1 MRITTI
7 LILAAV
13 TALAADKK
21 GYPGQAG
28 NDNIELVGSVITDR
42 EEIRQALGAEL
53 GEGFVLVRVKV
64 TPKTDES
71 MRIGPSDF
79 VLISRKDGDREEAM
93 APAQITSHSA
103 LTIKQDRS
111 GRDWAQQT
119 NRPGWTG
126 IGGIS
131 RTDGPR
137 KSEEE
142 KKDDAKDE
150 PKVTPAE
157 NTAND
162 DALLAVLTAKQLP
175 DKDTKGSIEGL
186 LYFSMESS
194 KIKKSKDLSLLYKGS
209 GGRLTMDFK

>member
-1 MRITTI
+1 MRLSAI

-28 NDNIELVGSVITDR
+28 NDNIELVGSVITDH

-53 GEGFVLVRVKV
+53 GEGFVLVRVKA

-131 RTDGPR
+131 RTAGPR
-137 KSEEE
+137 KGAEE
-142 KKDDAKDE
+142 KKADAKDE
-150 PKVTPAE
+150 PKITPAE
-157 NTAND
+157 NTSSD
-162 DALLAVLTAKQLP
+162 DALLAALTAKQLP

>member
-28 NDNIELVGSVITDR
+28 NDNLELVGSVITDH

-131 RTDGPR
+131 RTAGPR
-137 KSEEE
+137 KSAEE
-142 KKDDAKDE
+142 KKADAKDE

-162 DALLAVLTAKQLP
+162 DVLLAVLTAKQLP

-209 GGRLTMDFK
+209 GGRLTMDFR

>member
-1 MRITTI
+1 MKFTTV
-7 LILAAV
+7 LMLAAL
-13 TALAADKK
+13 TAVAADKK

-28 NDNIELVGSVITDR
+28 NDNIELVGSVITEH

-53 GEGFVLVRVKV
+53 SEGFVLVRVKA
-64 TPKTDES
+64 TPKTDGS

-103 LTIKQDRS
+103 LTLKQDRS

-131 RTDGPR
+131 RTAGPR
-137 KSEEE
+137 KGADE
-142 KKDDAKDE
+142 KKSDADE

-157 NTAND
+157 NTSSD
-162 DALLAVLTAKQLP
+162 DALLAALTAKQLP

>member
-13 TALAADKK
+13 TLLAADKK

-28 NDNIELVGSVITDR
+28 NDNIELVGSVITDH

-53 GEGFVLVRVKV
+53 GEGFVLVRVKA

-79 VLISRKDGDREEAM
+79 VLISRKDGDREEAI

-131 RTDGPR
+131 RTAGPR
-137 KSEEE
+137 KGAEE
-142 KKDDAKDE
+142 KKADAKDE

-157 NTAND
+157 NTASD
-162 DALLAVLTAKQLP
+162 DALLAALTAKQLP

>member
-1 MRITTI
+1 
-7 LILAAV
+7 LILTGV

-28 NDNIELVGSVITDR
+28 NDNIELVGSVITDH

-131 RTDGPR
+131 RTAGPR
-137 KSEEE
+137 KGAEE
-142 KKDDAKDE
+142 KKADAKDE

>member
-7 LILAAV
+7 LILTAV
-13 TALAADKK
+13 TILAADKK

-28 NDNIELVGSVITDR
+28 NDNIELVGSVITDH
-42 EEIRQALGAEL
+42 EEIRQTLGAEL
-53 GEGFVLVRVKV
+53 GEGFVLVRVKA

-131 RTDGPR
+131 RSAGPR
-137 KSEEE
+137 KSAEE

-150 PKVTPAE
+150 PKVTPGE
-157 NTAND
+157 STASD
-162 DALLAVLTAKQLP
+162 DALLAALTAKQLP

-209 GGRLTMDFK
+209 GGRLTMDFR

>member
-1 MRITTI
+1 MKRSAI

-13 TALAADKK
+13 TVLAADKK

-53 GEGFVLVRVKV
+53 GEGFVLVRVKA
-64 TPKTDES
+64 TPKTDEA
-71 MRIGPSDF
+71 MRIGPYDF

-131 RTDGPR
+131 RTAGPR
-137 KSEEE
+137 KGAEE
-142 KKDDAKDE
+142 KKTGANDE
-150 PKVTPAE
+150 PKVTSAE
-157 NTAND
+157 NTAYD
-162 DALLAVLTAKQLP
+162 DALLAALTAKQLP
-175 DKDTKGSIEGL
+175 DKETKGSIEGL

-209 GGRLTMDFK
+209 GGRLTMDFR

>member
-13 TALAADKK
+13 TTLAADKK

-28 NDNIELVGSVITDR
+28 NDNIELVGSVITDH
-42 EEIRQALGAEL
+42 EEIRQALGADL
-53 GEGFVLVRVKV
+53 GEGFVLVRVKA

-103 LTIKQDRS
+103 LVVKQDRS

-131 RTDGPR
+131 RSAGPR
-137 KSEEE
+137 KGAEE
-142 KKDDAKDE
+142 KKDDAKDD
-150 PKVTPAE
+150 PKATSAD
-157 NTAND
+157 NTASD
-162 DALLAVLTAKQLP
+162 DALLAALTAKQLP

>member
-1 MRITTI
+1 MRTSAI

-28 NDNIELVGSVITDR
+28 NDNLELVGSVITDH

-131 RTDGPR
+131 RTAGPR
-137 KSEEE
+137 KSAEE
-142 KKDDAKDE
+142 KKADAKDE

-157 NTAND
+157 NTSSD
-162 DALLAVLTAKQLP
+162 DALLAALTAKQLP

>member
-1 MRITTI
+1 MKLPAI

-13 TALAADKK
+13 AGLAADKK

-28 NDNIELVGSVITDR
+28 NDNIELVGTVITNH

-53 GEGFVLVRVKV
+53 GEGFVLVRVKA
-64 TPKTDES
+64 TPKTDEA
-71 MRIGPSDF
+71 MRIAPNDF
-79 VLISRKDGDREEAM
+79 VLISRKDGDREETM

-131 RTDGPR
+131 RSAGPR
-137 KSEEE
+137 KSADE
-142 KKDDAKDE
+142 KKGDAKDD
-150 PKVTPAE
+150 PKVESTSNA
-157 NTAND
+157 ADD
-162 DALLAVLTAKQLP
+162 DALLAALTAKQLP
-175 DKDTKGSIEGL
+175 DRETKGSIEGL

>member
-1 MRITTI
+1 MKSSAI
-7 LILAAV
+7 LILAAL

-21 GYPGQAG
+21 GFPGQAG

-53 GEGFVLVRVKV
+53 GEGFVLVRVKA
-64 TPKTDES
+64 TPKTEES

-79 VLISRKDGDREEAM
+79 VLISRRDGDREEAM

-131 RTDGPR
+131 RTAGPR
-137 KSEEE
+137 KGAEE
-142 KKDDAKDE
+142 KKDEPKDE
-150 PKVTPAE
+150 PKIAPAGDS
-157 NTAND
+157 AND
-162 DALLAVLTAKQLP
+162 DALLAALTAKQLP

-209 GGRLTMDFK
+209 GGRLTMDFR

>member
-1 MRITTI
+1 MRITTM
-7 LILAAV
+7 LILTGV
-13 TALAADKK
+13 TILAADKK

-28 NDNIELVGSVITDR
+28 NDNIELVGSVITDH

-131 RTDGPR
+131 RTAGPR
-137 KSEEE
+137 KGTEE
-142 KKDDAKDE
+142 KKADAKDE

-157 NTAND
+157 NTSSD
-162 DALLAVLTAKQLP
+162 EALLAALTAKQLP

>member
-1 MRITTI
+1 MKLSAIF
-7 LILAAV
+7 ILAAV

-28 NDNIELVGSVITDR
+28 NDNIELVGSVITDH

-111 GRDWAQQT
+111 GRDWAHQT

-131 RTDGPR
+131 RTPGPR
-137 KSEEE
+137 KGAEE
-142 KKDDAKDE
+142 KKSDAKDE

-157 NTAND
+157 NTSSD
-162 DALLAVLTAKQLP
+162 DALLAALTAKQLP